1 MSTPHEPEG
10 PRSPDGD
17 AGPADA
23 FEVVFAA
30 ADGVGEDVVRMTR
43 TGAAGPGGH
52 PVYEDATGIVR
63 AEISDRGEVRVLATG
78 GGQEPARVLRAQA
91 VA

>member
-1 MSTPHEPEG
+1 M
-10 PRSPDGD
+10 
-17 AGPADA
+17 DA

-30 ADGVGEDVVRMTR
+30 SDGLGEDVVRMTR
-43 TGAAGPGGH
+43 TSAAGPGGH

-63 AEISDRGEVRVLATG
+63 AEISNQGEVRVLATG
-78 GGQEPARVLRAQA
+78 GGQAPARVLRARA